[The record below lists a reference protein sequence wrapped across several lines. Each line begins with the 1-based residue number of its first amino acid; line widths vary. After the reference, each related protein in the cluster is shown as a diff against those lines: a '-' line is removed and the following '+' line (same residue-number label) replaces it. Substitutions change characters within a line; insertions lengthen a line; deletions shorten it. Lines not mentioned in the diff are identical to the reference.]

1 MTNVR
6 RDTADTHDVRVDE
19 LLVVRCQLGE
29 RAAFEDLIDRWHG
42 PLRGYVRRVA
52 GGDEAADEALQEV
65 WLRVFRGIH
74 RLRDGA
80 KLRSWL
86 FGIAHHV
93 AMDGWR
99 RQYAAPLEADMH
111 PVEIAADEPDDLEEE
126 LEAMHRELARLP
138 FVEREVITL
147 FYLRELSM
155 AQIAE
160 ALQVPVGTVKSRLFR
175 ARRLLRAEL
184 ESSERL
190 GGAR

>member
-99 RQYAAPLEADMH
+99 RQYAAPLEADMD
-111 PVEIAADEPDDLEEE
+111 PVEIAADAPDDLEEE

-138 FVEREVITL
+138 FVEREVLTL

-155 AQIAE
+155 AEIAE

-184 ESSERL
+184 EWSERQ